1 MARRAFRPGIAM
13 LPALL
18 LGGCDNIPQVT
29 GEPTD
34 SAVVFPKPD
43 RPVAEVVSNQFSNED
58 ARDERGEAQVVMEHV
73 RRLMAAG
80 VAAADIGVITPYNAQ
95 VGGVG

>member
-1 MARRAFRPGIAM
+1 M
-13 LPALL
+13 LLPLPCDGCSPSAPLL
-18 LGGCDNIPQVT
+18 PYGTFI
-29 GEPTD
+29 
-34 SAVVFPKPD
+34 VFSPIFCFLAAD
-43 RPVAEVVSNQFSNED
+43 LQWND
-58 ARDERGEAQVVMEHV
+58 GEAQVVMEHV